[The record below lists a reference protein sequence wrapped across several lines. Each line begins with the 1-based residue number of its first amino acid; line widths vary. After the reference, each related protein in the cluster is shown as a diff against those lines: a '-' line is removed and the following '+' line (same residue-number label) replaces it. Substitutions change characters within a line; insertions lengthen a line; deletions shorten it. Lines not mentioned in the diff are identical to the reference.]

1 MYVRDEAR
9 FLFVNFQHKMP
20 KLAEPFI
27 FPSQATQVFYS
38 DDNRKEGWKVVLCS
52 EARARREV
60 LDTSDVFISTIVE
73 TKGLTA
79 PNSPPPL
86 PGTASLVGAIELS
99 TEENLLATA
108 MF

>member
-27 FPSQATQVFYS
+27 FP
-38 DDNRKEGWKVVLCS
+38 DNRKEGWKVVLCS

-108 MF
+108 MFEHL